1 MPASFDGD
9 QVHDYDVVVVGS
21 GLGGLS
27 AAGFLGKA
35 GRKVLLVEARDKF
48 GGVAAQFE
56 RGPYK
61 IDPAIHIM
69 AVGENY
75 LMWKALRYLEVFDQL
90 EFVPT
95 GGFFDARL
103 PQVSLRVARG
113 PGGVIHTP
121 PGEGAGAGEDPPRL

>member
-1 MPASFDGD
+1 MPAEFAGD
-9 QVHDYDVVVVGS
+9 QEPDYDVIVVGS

-35 GRKVLLVEARDKF
+35 GKRVLLVEGHDKF
-48 GGVAAQFE
+48 GGVAARFE

-75 LMWKALRYLEVFDQL
+75 LMFKTLKYLEVFDQL

-95 GGFFDARL
+95 GGYYDARFPDFTMRL
-103 PQVSLRVARG
+103 PGDR
-113 PGGVIHTP
+113 
-121 PGEGAGAGEDPPRL
+121 EGYIQTLA

>member
-9 QVHDYDVVVVGS
+9 QVYDYDVVIVGS

-27 AAGFLGKA
+27 AGGFLGKA
-35 GRKVLLVEARDKF
+35 GKKVLLVEGRDKF

-69 AVGENY
+69 AVGENH
-75 LMWKALRYLEVFDQL
+75 LMFKALKYLEVFDRL
-90 EFVPT
+90 EFLPT
-95 GGFFDARL
+95 GGYYDARFPDFSTRL
-103 PQVSLRVARG
+103 PG
-113 PGGVIHTP
+113 
-121 PGEGAGAGEDPPRL
+121 D

>member
-1 MPASFDGD
+1 MPASFNGD
-9 QVHDYDVVVVGS
+9 QVQDYDVVVVGS

-27 AAGFLGKA
+27 AAGFVGKA
-35 GRKVLLVEARDKF
+35 GRKVLVVEARDKF

-75 LMWKALRYLEVFDQL
+75 LMWKALRYLEVFDQV
-90 EFVPT
+90 EFLPT
-95 GGFFDARL
+95 RGFFHPAL
-103 PQVSLRVARG
+103 PRVSPPLPRR
-113 PGGVIHTP
+113 PGGDIPNP
-121 PGEGAGAGEDPPRL
+121 PAPVP